1 MIEATLT
8 LAALIP
14 LAGFAGWRAG
24 RISSDAEMAA
34 ELNETLE
41 QLAADRVLRNHYR
54 KRLEEIKAEH
64 PTAEDYRNRAE
75 RAEAALAEA
84 LAELAK
90 YKLPRNAKGQ
100 FVGRA
105 K

>member
-14 LAGFAGWRAG
+14 LAGFAGWRVG
-24 RISSDAEMAA
+24 EF
-34 ELNETLE
+34 
-41 QLAADRVLRNHYR
+41 VGYR
-54 KRLEEIKAEH
+54 KACGHLETAWIVAPER
-64 PTAEDYRNRAE
+64 PTADDYRNRAE

-90 YKLPRNAKGQ
+90 YKLPRNAKGR
-100 FVGRA
+100 FVRREP
-105 K
+105 